1 MAKKDGFSN
10 NAATTLAQAILEDA
24 TVIQV
29 ADGSRFLEMS
39 SGQAL
44 QRATI
49 TNKGFPGEFEIV
61 AIQSMDNENANL
73 FTVVRGIEGTATRA
87 WPAESKIEAR
97 LTAGQLNSF
106 LQVDENGIVRGE
118 TQSGTRSFV
127 VNGKVAN
134 NYEMVQIS
142 GIQQL
147 QRVTAKAI
155 SGSQGSFRQ
164 DLNMSVES
172 VGGTPFVELGD
183 NIPVYAEGQFLSDRN
198 VVKGPTAT
206 GYNYLLDLSGHSS
219 GSDYIHTPVA
229 MFDNSGSSFP
239 AIGPAGGGGE
249 EGAVLGQWL
258 PLPDPL
264 NLILTTPIQA
274 PGLVLSEVGFIC
286 ALKEATTAP
295 VVSIMLLGE
304 DTEHVLVD
312 HVALDA
318 ITRGANQVHRFP
330 VSSYGGAVSGIR
342 IRLDTKATGK
352 FYGRFYWRGFFFD
365 VGA

>member
-1 MAKKDGFSN
+1 MVKKDGFSN
-10 NAATTLAQAILEDA
+10 NAATALAQPILEDA
-24 TVIQV
+24 TVIEV

-61 AIQSMDNENANL
+61 AIHSMDSENANL
-73 FTVVRGIEGTATRA
+73 FTVVRGIEGTPARA
-87 WPAESKIEAR
+87 WPAESKFEAR
-97 LTAGQLNSF
+97 LTAGQLKSF
-106 LQVDENGIVRGE
+106 LQVDEDGVVRGE

-134 NYEMVQIS
+134 NYEVVQIS
-142 GIQQL
+142 GVQML
-147 QRVTAKAI
+147 QRVTAKAV
-155 SGSQGSFRQ
+155 SGSQGDFRQ
-164 DLNMSVES
+164 DMNMSVES
-172 VGGTPFVELGD
+172 VGGSPFVELGND
-183 NIPVYAEGQFLSDRN
+183 IPVYAEGQFLSDRT

-206 GYNYLLDLSGHSS
+206 GFNYLLDISGHSS

-229 MFDNSGSSFP
+229 MFDNSGDPFP
-239 AIGPAGGGGE
+239 AIGQSGGGGE
-249 EGAVLGQWL
+249 EGPVLGQWL

-264 NLILTTPIQA
+264 NLILNTPIQA
-274 PGLVLSEVGFIC
+274 PSLVLSEVGFIC

-295 VVSIMLLGE
+295 VVSILLRGE

-318 ITRGANQVHRFP
+318 ITRGSNQVHRFP
-330 VSSYGGAVSGIR
+330 VTTYGGAVSGIR
-342 IRLDTKATGK
+342 FRLDTPATGK